1 MTVLV
6 KLRSSSFD
14 TTSYTNSMDKY
25 RRVKPHFVAEKRKV
39 LRALAGSKAKDVAS
53 NPVVPS
59 SCCHAKACVAKSS
72 CGSKQRRRPGTNKK
86 SEQVPVVRCRRA
98 CDDEYQEAEQTLV
111 CVKIADNKEHGCD
124 KNADMVVKAK
134 QPSDIAFTLASSN
147 QKVRCAEH
155 VKTVIEETER
165 ASVVF

>member
-1 MTVLV
+1 M
-6 KLRSSSFD
+6 
-14 TTSYTNSMDKY
+14 
-25 RRVKPHFVAEKRKV
+25 AEKTKV
-39 LRALAGSKAKDVAS
+39 LRALAASTARDVT
-53 NPVVPS
+53 
-59 SCCHAKACVAKSS
+59 AKSQ
-72 CGSKQRRRPGTNKK
+72 QRRHRKICAPKSSSSSTQPCRLEKNKQ

-98 CDDEYQEAEQTLV
+98 CDDEYQETEQTLV
-111 CVKIADNKEHGCD
+111 CVTIADNKEHGCD